1 MKSKSASKEAYNDEG
16 NKKHNKHFYEEVIMN
31 VRVEEIKE
39 AWNLL
44 SDTEKDFLKNCSLLA
59 MDTVKVVS
67 ALRDGRTFQ
76 TRDATGAANHIKA
89 FFKLATRIKEQKES
103 NIGEVFRALH
113 NGKNISF
120 DGKTVADYY
129 IDNDMIDIFRDVMT
143 GRL

>member
-1 MKSKSASKEAYNDEG
+1 
-16 NKKHNKHFYEEVIMN
+16 MN
-31 VRVEEIKE
+31 ERIEIIKE

-59 MDTVKVVS
+59 LDTVKVLS
-67 ALRDGRTFQ
+67 ALRDDGAFQ
-76 TRDATGAANHIKA
+76 TKDAIGASNHIKA
-89 FFKLATRIKEQKES
+89 FFKLATRIKEQKDS
-103 NIGEVFRALH
+103 NIGEAFRALH

-120 DGKTVADYY
+120 DGKTVTDYY